1 MNVRSILESLVELKS
16 LDSNQAENLMSS
28 VMLGEIS
35 ESQIAALLIALR
47 MKGESVDELIGFVK
61 AMRSKMKYL
70 DLSVDAV
77 DLCGTGG
84 DGWNTFN
91 VSTTAS
97 FVVAGAGLKVAK
109 HGNRSISSK
118 SGSADVLQ
126 ALQIPIDLDSN
137 QVKNSI
143 EKKGL
148 GFLFAPNYHPA
159 MKYVMPARNSL
170 KIRTVFN
177 LLGPLCNPCGV
188 KRQVVGVF
196 SKEWITPLAKVLGEL
211 GAEHV
216 IVVHG
221 SNGMDEFSMSSTS
234 HYAEWR
240 HGELNVGELNP
251 EALGLELCSEEIFIG
266 GDAHHNAQITIEILQ
281 GVEGPKRNM
290 VLLNAAAAI
299 RVGSDLSW
307 SDALQKAAYSIDSG
321 SAMTVLENLRGN

>member
-61 AMRSKMKYL
+61 AMRSKMQYL

-221 SNGMDEFSMSSTS
+221 SNGMDEFSMSSPS

-251 EALGLELCSEEIFIG
+251 ETFDLELCPEEIFIG

>member
-1 MNVRSILESLVELKS
+1 MNIKSTLESIIS
-16 LDSNQAENLMSS
+16 LQSLGTSEAETLMGAM
-28 VMLGEIS
+28 MLGELS

-47 MKGESVDELIGFVK
+47 MKGESTEELIGFVR
-61 AMRSKMKYL
+61 AMRSKMKRIE
-70 DLSVDAV
+70 LSVDAV

-126 ALQIPIDLDSN
+126 ALKIPIDLDSKRV
-137 QVKNSI
+137 QKNI
-143 EKKGL
+143 EEKGL

-159 MKYVMPARNSL
+159 MKYVMPARTSL

-177 LLGPLCNPCGV
+177 LLGPLCNPCQV

-196 SKEWITPLAKVLGEL
+196 SKEWVVPLAKTLGEL
-211 GAEHV
+211 GADHA
-216 IVVHG
+216 IVVNG
-221 SNGMDEFSMSSTS
+221 MNGMDELSLSGPSYM
-234 HYAEWR
+234 AEWYD
-240 HGELNVGELNP
+240 GQLNVQELNP
-251 EALGLELCSEEIFIG
+251 ANLGLELVSEDKFTG
-266 GDAHHNAQITIEILQ
+266 GDANQNAQITTDILN
-281 GVEGPKRNM
+281 GSEGPKRNM

-299 RVGSDLSW
+299 RVGSGASW
-307 SDALQKAAYSIDSG
+307 SEALERAACSIDSG
-321 SAMTVLENLRGN
+321 SAMSVLENLRGN

>member
-28 VMLGEIS
+28 VMLGEMN

-70 DLSVDAV
+70 DLDVNAV

-137 QVKNSI
+137 QVKNNI

-251 EALGLELCSEEIFIG
+251 ETFDLELYPEEIFIG
-266 GDAHHNAQITIEILQ
+266 GDAHHNAQITIKILQ

-307 SDALQKAAYSIDSG
+307 SEALQKAADSIDSG

>member
-28 VMLGEIS
+28 VMLGEMN

-70 DLSVDAV
+70 DLDVNAV
-77 DLCGTGG
+77 VCGTGG

-137 QVKNSI
+137 QVKNNI

-196 SKEWITPLAKVLGEL
+196 SK
-211 GAEHV
+211 
-216 IVVHG
+216 
-221 SNGMDEFSMSSTS
+221 NG
-234 HYAEWR
+234 
-240 HGELNVGELNP
+240 L
-251 EALGLELCSEEIFIG
+251 
-266 GDAHHNAQITIEILQ
+266 HH
-281 GVEGPKRNM
+281 
-290 VLLNAAAAI
+290 LL
-299 RVGSDLSW
+299 
-307 SDALQKAAYSIDSG
+307 KY
-321 SAMTVLENLRGN
+321 

>member
-1 MNVRSILESLVELKS
+1 VNIKSILESLVELKS
-16 LDSNQAENLMSS
+16 LDRNQAESLMSS
-28 VMLGEIS
+28 VMLGEMS

-70 DLSVDAV
+70 ELDGNAV

-137 QVKNSI
+137 QVKNNI

-196 SKEWITPLAKVLGEL
+196 SKEWITPLTKVLGEL

-216 IVVHG
+216 IVVHA

-240 HGELNVGELNP
+240 YGELNVGELNP
-251 EALGLELCSEEIFIG
+251 ETLGLELCSEESFIG
-266 GDAHHNAQITIEILQ
+266 GDAHHNALITIDILK
-281 GVEGPKRNM
+281 GVEGPKRDM

-307 SDALQKAAYSIDSG
+307 SEALHRAAHSIDSG
-321 SAMTVLENLRGN
+321 SAMTVLESLRGN